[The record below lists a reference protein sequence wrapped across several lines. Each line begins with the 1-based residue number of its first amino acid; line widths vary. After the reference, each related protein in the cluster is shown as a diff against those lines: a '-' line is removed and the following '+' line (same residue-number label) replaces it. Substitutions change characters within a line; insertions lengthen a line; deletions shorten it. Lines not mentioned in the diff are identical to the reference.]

1 MTDKTP
7 TTADRAAI
15 MAFFK
20 AGRALF
26 QATLNRIS
34 GRLAREIDAAV
45 DAGGQIEF
53 VLLMPACEL
62 KIAMVKAAGGD
73 RVDLA
78 EATADFKR
86 LTLV

>member
-1 MTDKTP
+1 
-7 TTADRAAI
+7 
-15 MAFFK
+15 MAFIR

-34 GRLAREIDAAV
+34 GRLAREIDATV

-62 KIAMVKAAGGD
+62 KIAVVKAGGD

>member
-7 TTADRAAI
+7 TAADRAAI
-15 MAFFK
+15 MAFFR

-62 KIAMVKAAGGD
+62 RIAVVKANGD
-73 RVDLA
+73 RIDLVD
-78 EATADFKR
+78 ATADFKR